1 MTTTNRNNYRQVG
14 NGPRNQLTAHH
25 RQVIDAVGATR
36 TLLESES
43 GSLCLLDK
51 ADGQTWTLPLIT
63 DDNIGM
69 FFEFQT
75 TVSVSGGTIKVVT
88 GDIATEFLLGTILAY
103 TIATAIPAGFSANG
117 TTIVS
122 VAMQTG
128 GTYGG
133 LIGTRLRFEAIRP
146 TQWAVSGLTVGSG
159 LIVTPFA
166 TS

>member
-36 TLLESES
+36 TLVEGES
-43 GSLCLLDK
+43 GALCLFDK
-51 ADGQTWTLPLIT
+51 ADGQIWTLPLATI
-63 DDNIGM
+63 DNVGM
-69 FFEFQT
+69 WFDFQT
-75 TVSVSGGTIKVVT
+75 TVSVSGGTIKIVT
-88 GDIATEFLLGTILAY
+88 GDPATEFLLGSILAY
-103 TIATAIPAGFSANG
+103 TIATASLAGFSANG
-117 TTIVS
+117 TTIAS

-133 LIGTRLRFEAIRP
+133 LIGTRLRFECIRP

-159 LIVTPFA
+159 SLVTPFA